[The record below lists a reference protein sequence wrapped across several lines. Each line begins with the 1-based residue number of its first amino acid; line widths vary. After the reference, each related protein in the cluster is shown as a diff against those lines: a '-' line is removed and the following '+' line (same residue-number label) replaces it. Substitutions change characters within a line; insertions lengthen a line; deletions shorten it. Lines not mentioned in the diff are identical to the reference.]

1 MPPVNQALVNE
12 FRAKAEATNAVV
24 REAVDLDAALNY
36 VVEVCAVKT
45 PCEML
50 ADGRTVC
57 CAAPSWGW

>member
-36 VVEVCAVKT
+36 VVEVCRSEERRVGKE
-45 PCEML
+45 C
-50 ADGRTVC
+50 
-57 CAAPSWGW
+57 